1 MMRDE
6 ELRENGFTLI
16 ELLVVMAI
24 IIVLASMLLPS
35 LGRAKEQARMIQCL
49 NNLRQLGISIKLYTD
64 DHNSRVPPS
73 SVIEP
78 ITGAPKDTRATLGGF
93 DPIPQLLGFYPS
105 AQIRPLHNY
114 MKPSE
119 VYRCPVDKGQAEW
132 PCPPILKPTNWKTLG
147 CSYQFNAGALLYPVG
162 GGFRQKPADEANG
175 LADKIESWVPSPER
189 YILVHE
195 PPARIYGCGFAVWY
209 QWHYVRGASDIYD
222 PRLARKSFI
231 SPVGFVDGHV
241 AQHNFST
248 SLSLDP
254 YFPYEPT
261 KDWIWYKPAD

>member
-1 MMRDE
+1 MRDE
-6 ELRENGFTLI
+6 ELREDGFTLI

-49 NNLRQLGISIKLYTD
+49 NNLRQLGISIKLYSD
-64 DHNSRVPPS
+64 DHNSKFPPTT
-73 SVIEP
+73 VYEP
-78 ITGAPKDTRATLGGF
+78 TTGAPKETRQTLGGF

-119 VYRCPVDKGQAEW
+119 VYRCPVDKGQADW

-162 GGFRQKPADEANG
+162 GGFRRVGGSLLLRHGSFLRGCGVVRKTAVGYEGRGGPGKIWTADESRPDQGVHNRAHVRPG
-175 LADKIESWVPSPER
+175 RFPHPGDPEAHPLR
-189 YILVHE
+189 YQCVQEILT
-195 PPARIYGCGFAVWY
+195 AKKA
-209 QWHYVRGASDIYD
+209 
-222 PRLARKSFI
+222 
-231 SPVGFVDGHV
+231 
-241 AQHNFST
+241 T
-248 SLSLDP
+248 
-254 YFPYEPT
+254 
-261 KDWIWYKPAD
+261 